1 MKFKNCLFSF
11 YWIKLFVRI
20 VLNSTLVLIKN
31 WHWIKIHQKWRESNS
46 QVDVICNEQIVIW
59 LEVKKRSENM
69 NTVTSSVGKS
79 MRFVVTSWSS
89 TLWKKIFWENTLK
102 RNRISSGLINLRAWL
117 QSTSGHRLRP
127 VIYDLFASSFGALA
141 PCFLNLTTGER
152 YPCHKLKC
160 IIVTA
165 EHFKPIH
172 SVVERRDRY
181 RCWLFSGKNL
191 L

>member
-1 MKFKNCLFSF
+1 MKGIKQPGWYDLQRANC
-11 YWIKLFVRI
+11 Y
-20 VLNSTLVLIKN
+20 LVG
-31 WHWIKIHQKWRESNS
+31 
-46 QVDVICNEQIVIW
+46 
-59 LEVKKRSENM
+59 SEEK
-69 NTVTSSVGKS
+69 VGEYEHSDLKC
-79 MRFVVTSWSS
+79 
-89 TLWKKIFWENTLK
+89 WKKYEIRCHFMVLYTVEENLLRK
-102 RNRISSGLINLRAWL
+102 HRISRGLINLRAWL
-117 QSTSGHRLRP
+117 QSTSRHRLRP

-165 EHFKPIH
+165 EHFKPNH